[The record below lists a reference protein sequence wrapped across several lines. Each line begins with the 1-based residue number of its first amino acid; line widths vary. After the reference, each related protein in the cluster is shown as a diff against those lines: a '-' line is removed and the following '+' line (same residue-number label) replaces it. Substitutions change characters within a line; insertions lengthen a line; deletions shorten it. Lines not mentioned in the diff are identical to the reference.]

1 MSLTPQRAAPGGG
14 GGKACPLAMPSMVWL
29 RLNTAATRGHS
40 VRSRPSVK
48 SDRLGVLRKGSLFAS
63 RGFLDLE
70 PEQRVR
76 SFAVGTTAVPVV
88 LTSNVQWAFGAV
100 VSGDITWAEEAWV
113 LVCSGQRMFLRCA

>member
-1 MSLTPQRAAPGGG
+1 
-14 GGKACPLAMPSMVWL
+14 MPSMVWL